1 MAKTSDGTVQPIWY
15 TCAGADQD
23 VVISTQATLSRNLA
37 NFPFPSKLDD
47 SESDRIQSIVFDAF
61 SALADADQYQM
72 SPLNSFDE
80 MGTKI
85 ITERGILFPH
95 EGRREG
101 VIMRSDGRIACT
113 VNTDDHIKLSA
124 FAPGLGI
131 DVASGLVYQI
141 DKELQKRIQF
151 AASHD
156 FGYLNHSVLDSGSG
170 LSFKVKVHLP
180 GLSLLKSINSVSAN
194 VTKSGFNF
202 SDCFG
207 AGGGEGVSGFGGT
220 GASLGAYYCIS
231 TKSSGAGSELDQMTA
246 MLCTIQNII
255 KEERAA
261 RMTCTHQYSATLA
274 NCAVRC
280 LALATNSLFMT
291 LRESIEII
299 SGIKFVAGFKF
310 IIGIEEHEL
319 NALLYRVQEGHLDFV
334 LKELNLKFDKEIQE
348 SYQKQI
354 ERARALVIHDAFKE
368 SKN

>member
-1 MAKTSDGTVQPIWY
+1 MAKPSDGSAQPIWY
-15 TCAGADQD
+15 TCAGSDQD
-23 VVISTQATLSRNLA
+23 VVVSTKATLSRNLA

-61 SALADADQYQM
+61 NYLPDAGDYQI
-72 SPLNSFDE
+72 SPMNQMDE
-80 MGTKI
+80 MSTKI
-85 ITERGILFPH
+85 LTERDVLFPH

-101 VIMRSDGRIACT
+101 LIMRNDSKVTCT

-124 FAPGLGI
+124 FSPGLGV
-131 DVASGLVYQI
+131 DVASNLVYQI

-156 FGYLNHSVLDSGSG
+156 FGYLNHSVLDSGTG
-170 LSFKVKVHLP
+170 LSFRVKVHLP
-180 GLSLLKSINSVSAN
+180 GLSLLKSINNVSTTVA
-194 VTKSGFNF
+194 KSGFNF

-220 GASLGAYYCIS
+220 GASLGSYYCIS

-246 MLCTIQNII
+246 MLCTIQNLV

-261 RMTCTHQYSATLA
+261 RITCAHQYSATLA

-280 LALATNSLFMT
+280 LALSTNSLFMT

-299 SGIKFVAGFKF
+299 SGIKFAASFKF
-310 IIGIEEHEL
+310 IVGIDDTEL
-319 NALLYRVQEGHLDFV
+319 NALLYKVQEGHLDFV
-334 LKELNLKFDKEIQE
+334 LKELNFKFDKEIQD
-348 SYQKQI
+348 SYQKRI